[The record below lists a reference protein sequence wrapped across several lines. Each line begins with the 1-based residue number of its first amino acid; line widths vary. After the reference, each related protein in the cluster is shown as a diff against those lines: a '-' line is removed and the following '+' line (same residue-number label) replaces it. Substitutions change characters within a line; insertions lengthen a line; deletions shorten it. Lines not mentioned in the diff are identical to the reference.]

1 LEEEMKTKMII
12 MMTLIAFT
20 FSCGLTEKFGK
31 KEEPAKAEPQQEEV
45 AKKEP
50 EKEKAVSEPTPEF
63 VAPPG
68 KTVAVTGSVVNIRG
82 GPGMKTTVVTKVK
95 KGDTL
100 EVMGEIGNWYNVKLP
115 TDETGWIY
123 KKLVK

>member
-1 LEEEMKTKMII
+1 MKTK
-12 MMTLIAFT
+12 
-20 FSCGLTEKFGK
+20 
-31 KEEPAKAEPQQEEV
+31 
-45 AKKEP
+45 
-50 EKEKAVSEPTPEF
+50 
-63 VAPPG
+63 
-68 KTVAVTGSVVNIRG
+68 
-82 GPGMKTTVVTKVK
+82 VVTKVK